1 MWIDNFDDFIDY
13 IETDE
18 LDDLILSVGY
28 TNAMGEYNEFDITD
42 ITESEQYGEKYIDA
56 FCINKEVNMKG
67 FNALSK
73 YVDLI
78 PLR

>member
-28 TNAMGEYNEFDITD
+28 TNAMGGYNEFDITD

-56 FCINKEVNMKG
+56 FALTKMVNMKG